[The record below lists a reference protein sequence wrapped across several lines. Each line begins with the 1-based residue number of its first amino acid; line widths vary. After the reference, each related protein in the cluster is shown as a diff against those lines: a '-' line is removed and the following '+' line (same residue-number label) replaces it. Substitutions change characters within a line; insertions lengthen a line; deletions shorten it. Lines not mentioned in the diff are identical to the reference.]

1 MQILQTKHDMRKY
14 STSQKQQNK
23 KIGFVPTMGYLH
35 EGHLSLIKIARQHAD
50 VVVVSI
56 YVNPTQFAKGE
67 DFDVY
72 PRNAENDRKKLQELG
87 VEVCFEPASLY
98 GTDDSLNVVG
108 ANESQE
114 GTHQTFVQTENLE
127 KGLCGISRP
136 HFFRGVATIVTK
148 LFNIVQPDVAVFG
161 LKDYQQF
168 RVVSTMVRELDFP
181 IKIIPGPIAREADG
195 LAMSS
200 RNARLSEDSRKAAV
214 CISQALFAAKKDAEN
229 GNNVT
234 KNQIVPIIAQ
244 KIQKAGGRVDYVE
257 VVDAKTLQPVQDVLT
272 QVSVIA
278 VAAFFNAKDRGDV
291 RLIDNIVVGD
301 LEQIM

>member
-1 MQILQTKHDMRKY
+1 
-14 STSQKQQNK
+14 
-23 KIGFVPTMGYLH
+23 
-35 EGHLSLIKIARQHAD
+35 
-50 VVVVSI
+50 
-56 YVNPTQFAKGE
+56 
-67 DFDVY
+67 
-72 PRNAENDRKKLQELG
+72 
-87 VEVCFEPASLY
+87 
-98 GTDDSLNVVG
+98 
-108 ANESQE
+108 
-114 GTHQTFVQTENLE
+114 
-127 KGLCGISRP
+127 
-136 HFFRGVATIVTK
+136 
-148 LFNIVQPDVAVFG
+148 
-161 LKDYQQF
+161 
-168 RVVSTMVRELDFP
+168 
-181 IKIIPGPIAREADG
+181 
-195 LAMSS
+195 MSS